1 MTATPE
7 IKVLSEIDRVNSF
20 INLVGDGVNGVT

>member
-1 MTATPE
+1 MTATSE
-7 IKVLSEIDRVNSF
+7 VKALSGNDRVNSF

>member
-1 MTATPE
+1 MTATSE
-7 IKVLSEIDRVNSF
+7 VKALSGINRVNSF